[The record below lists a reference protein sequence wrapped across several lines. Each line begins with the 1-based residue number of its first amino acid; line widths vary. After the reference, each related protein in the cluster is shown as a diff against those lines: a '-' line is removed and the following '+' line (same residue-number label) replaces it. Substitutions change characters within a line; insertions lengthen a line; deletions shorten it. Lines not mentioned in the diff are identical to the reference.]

1 VRSRRIPIDR
11 ETRLVVARDAATDSY
26 RRPAA
31 LVALVVLL
39 CSFAVFLGRPV
50 GAATGR
56 KAEVIPPNDLT
67 DQVVEVRWQ
76 GFDPTRSDGTFGV
89 VILECVAKPK
99 SVLADCNAAL
109 TFPLSVS
116 GNQQSGVTRSDGTGR
131 TFIDIMT
138 TARLPKLAC
147 SETKSCSLLVY
158 EQTPAGF
165 DPNGLPTARALVP
178 LNFRKSS
185 ADCPPVKKFD
195 ARIETEASSAPA
207 LYQWAADLCGGDHAL
222 TLNVTSTSSDQ
233 ARSDFFDRNVDVAV
247 SSLPPQPGDAGPKAP
262 NFTVA
267 PIDLTAVVVAYN
279 LIDPVTNQPITDLT
293 LTPRLVA
300 RLISDSDVLTFF
312 DDPEFKKLN
321 PNHTFPLQGTD
332 PGLRA
337 EQNADTWIV
346 TNWLNSD
353 RSARAFLDGKDP
365 YGIGVSPEWRGIHYP
380 TKVFDARSQNGVYF
394 PRLGEAGVA
403 ERLFAHT
410 KPADTVPAS
419 PIQNG
424 FFAVLDLPAA
434 RQFALPIAKLTTG
447 VGKPVV
453 TLSASSLAAGYG
465 AMTTTKAGFHV
476 VAGAPTDLAAW
487 PLTKVD
493 HTMFPTS
500 FVNTTVGVQLQQLLR
515 YTVGKGQQTVPN
527 GYAPLPAA
535 LVAQTMS
542 VAAALTP
549 PPPPSTTS
557 TTVGSTR
564 PTTVAPAF
572 VAPAGTAFNA
582 SLGGVRGG
590 GSTVQTNLPSSP
602 AVAGPER
609 SGSTTPTSTPSPG
622 AKFAALRLPT
632 SGDHLALPVVLAVAF
647 LALFAC
653 AADGLG
659 RRGNRWLA
667 SARVRRKASRDLL
680 IEQPGP

>member
-1 VRSRRIPIDR
+1 MRSRRIPIGR

-31 LVALVVLL
+31 LVALVVLV

-56 KAEVIPPNDLT
+56 QAEVIPPNDLT

-99 SVLADCNAAL
+99 SVLADCDAAL

-165 DPNGLPTARALVP
+165 DPNGLPSARALVP
-178 LNFRKSS
+178 LSFRKSS
-185 ADCPPVKKFD
+185 ADCPPVKRFD
-195 ARIETEASSAPA
+195 ARVETEASSAPA
-207 LYQWAADLCGGDHAL
+207 LYQWAADLCGGEHAL

-233 ARSDFFDRNVDVAV
+233 ARADFFDRNVDVAV

-279 LIDPVTNQPITDLT
+279 VIDPVTNQPITDLT

-312 DDPEFKKLN
+312 DDPEFKRLN

-353 RSARAFLDGKDP
+353 HAARAFLDGHDAYRKD
-365 YGIGVSPEWRGIHYP
+365 VAPEWKGIDYP

-434 RQFALPIAKLTTG
+434 QQFALPIAKLTTG

-453 TLSASSLAAGYG
+453 TLSARSLTAGYT
-465 AMTTTKAGFHV
+465 AMTTTKDGFHV
-476 VAGAPTDLAAW
+476 EPSAPTDLGAW

-493 HTMFPTS
+493 HAMFPTS
-500 FVNTTVGVQLQQLLR
+500 FVNTTVGVQLQRLLD
-515 YTVGKGQQTVPN
+515 YAVGPGQQTVPN
-527 GYAPLPAA
+527 GYAPLPSA
-535 LVAQTMS
+535 LVAQTRA

-549 PPPPSTTS
+549 HPIPTTTS
-557 TTVGSTR
+557 TTLGTT
-564 PTTVAPAF
+564 PTTPVPPPF
-572 VAPAGTAFNA
+572 VAPTGSAFNP
-582 SLGGVRGG
+582 SLGGVNAD
-590 GSTVQTNLPSSP
+590 GSSAQTNLPSTSATTGTEP
-602 AVAGPER
+602 T
-609 SGSTTPTSTPSPG
+609 GSATPTTTARAA
-622 AKFAALRLPT
+622 AKFAALRLP
-632 SGDHLALPVVLAVAF
+632 SAGDHLVVPVALAVAF
-647 LALFAC
+647 LALFGC
-653 AADGLG
+653 AADGFG
-659 RRGNRWLA
+659 RRAIRWIN
-667 SARVRRKASRDLL
+667 SARVRRKASRLSVT
-680 IEQPGP
+680 EQPAP